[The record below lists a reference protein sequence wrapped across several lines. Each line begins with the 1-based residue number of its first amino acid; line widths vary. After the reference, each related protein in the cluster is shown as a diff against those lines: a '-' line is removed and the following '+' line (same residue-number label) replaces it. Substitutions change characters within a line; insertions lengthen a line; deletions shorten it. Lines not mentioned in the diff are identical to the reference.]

1 MAKSIII
8 ENLSKCYRLGKRS
21 KIATSG
27 IARLLDIL
35 GYGERAKKHLAREI
49 WALKDISLEV
59 EEGTVLGI
67 IGRNGAGKT
76 TLLKVLARITPP
88 TKGRAR
94 IRGRVVSL
102 LEIGTGFHPEF
113 TGRENIYLN
122 AAIYGISKSDVNKKL
137 DDIVSFAELE
147 NFIDTPVRHYSSGMY
162 LRLAFSM
169 AIHMDPDILL
179 ADEVLA
185 VGDIAFQQKCLNRM
199 KEVGDKGI
207 TVLFVSHDME
217 AINRL
222 CNMCIR
228 LDEGRIVDHGMP
240 EEVTARYEKA
250 LFKSV
255 NERTVKVKNEFAAI
269 LSVRLRSPDGKEVGA
284 LRINDDAYIEIYYNV
299 FISEA
304 KLYTSIDLYYR
315 DILVF
320 RSVPEHEFEVQTPGV
335 YCAVVRV
342 PGNLLAEREYYV
354 NTGIRIRVKDKI
366 EFLHATNV
374 LSFRV
379 YQADAGKENL
389 RVVGV
394 VRPRLQWDFYPVEER
409 VV

>member
-27 IARLLDIL
+27 IARLLDII
-35 GYGERAKKHLAREI
+35 GYGESAKKHLAREI
-49 WALKDISLEV
+49 WALKDVSLDV

-76 TLLKVLARITPP
+76 TLLKILARITPP
-88 TKGRAR
+88 TKGKAR

-122 AAIYGISKSDVNKKL
+122 AAIYGISAAEVSKKL
-137 DDIVSFAELE
+137 DEIVSFAELDD
-147 NFIDTPVRHYSSGMY
+147 FIDTPVRHYSSGMY

-185 VGDIAFQQKCLNRM
+185 VGDIGFQQKCLNRM
-199 KEVGDKGI
+199 KEVGDKGV
-207 TVLFVSHDME
+207 TVLFVSHDMG

-222 CNMCIR
+222 CNRCIR
-228 LDEGRIVDHGMP
+228 LDEGKIVDQGIP

-250 LFKSV
+250 LLKSA
-255 NERTVKVKNEFAAI
+255 NERTVKIKNEFAEI
-269 LSVRLRSPDGKEVGA
+269 LSVTLRSPDGKEVGA
-284 LRINDDAYIEIYYNV
+284 LRINDDAYVEIYYNV
-299 FISEA
+299 FIPEA
-304 KLYTSIDLYYR
+304 RLYTSIDLYYR

-320 RSVPEHEFEVQTPGV
+320 RSVPEGEFETQTPGV
-335 YCAVVRV
+335 YCAVVKL
-342 PGNLLAEREYYV
+342 PGNLLAEREYHI
-354 NTGIRIRVKDKI
+354 NTAMRIRVKERT
-366 EFLHATNV
+366 EFLHATDV

-379 YQADAGKENL
+379 YQADGGRDNS

-394 VRPRLQWDFYPVEER
+394 VRPRLQWEFSRVEDR

>member
-8 ENLSKCYRLGKRS
+8 ENLSKCYKLGKRS

-76 TLLKVLARITPP
+76 TLLKILARITPP

-228 LDEGRIVDHGMP
+228 LDEGRIVDQGMP

-255 NERTVKVKNEFAAI
+255 NERTVKVKNEFLAI

-284 LRINDDAYIEIYYNV
+284 LRTNDDAYIDIYYNV

-315 DILVF
+315 NILVF

-335 YCAVVRV
+335 YCAVVRI

-379 YQADAGKENL
+379 YQVDAGKENL

>member
-8 ENLSKCYRLGKRS
+8 ENLSKCYKLGKRS

-228 LDEGRIVDHGMP
+228 LDEGRIVDQGMP

-255 NERTVKVKNEFAAI
+255 NERTVKVKNEFLAI

-284 LRINDDAYIEIYYNV
+284 LRINDDAYIDIYYNV

-315 DILVF
+315 NILVF

-335 YCAVVRV
+335 YCAVVRI

-379 YQADAGKENL
+379 YQVDAGKENL